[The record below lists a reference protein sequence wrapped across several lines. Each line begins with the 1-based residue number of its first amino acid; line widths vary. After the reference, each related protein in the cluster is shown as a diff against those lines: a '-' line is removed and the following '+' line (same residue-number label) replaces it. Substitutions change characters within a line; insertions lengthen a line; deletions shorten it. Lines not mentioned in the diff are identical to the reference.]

1 MATKV
6 TMPQMGF
13 DMTEGKVARWLK
25 KVGDPVK
32 QGEAVVEI
40 ETDKVNIES
49 EAQGNGVLREILVS
63 DGTTVPVGAMIAIIG
78 APDEDI
84 AALKAEAGITP
95 QPAPQP
101 SAAPLATQ
109 PEATKQTATAKAIET
124 TPTPAPTPAPAAAP
138 TPAAVSA
145 PVQEGDGRIK
155 ASPLARRMAQEKGIS
170 LARLTGTGPG
180 GRIVKRDV
188 ETAKPALAAAP
199 GVFAQPIT
207 AAAPA
212 MAQPGVLG
220 PSLLKAEEITPTK
233 LRQTIAKR
241 MVASKQTVPHFY
253 VTSEIDMEAAMDLR
267 GKLNAL
273 VDEAGKIS
281 VNDMLLR
288 AAAIALTHFP
298 GINASLGENV
308 IVRHG
313 TVNMGIAVALE
324 QGLITVVVADVDRKP
339 LAQIAREARD
349 IVNRAKNG
357 KARPEELQGST
368 FTVSNLG
375 MFDVEEFVAI
385 INPPEAAILAVGSVK
400 DVPVVKNGQVVPG
413 KTMKVTIS
421 ADHRVTDGAEAARFL
436 QEVKK
441 NLEEP
446 LRLLV

>member
-63 DGTTVPVGAMIAIIG
+63 DGTTVPVGALIAIIG
-78 APDEDI
+78 APDEDLTAI
-84 AALKAEAGITP
+84 KAEA
-95 QPAPQP
+95 
-101 SAAPLATQ
+101 
-109 PEATKQTATAKAIET
+109 E
-124 TPTPAPTPAPAAAP
+124 PAAAP
-138 TPAAVSA
+138 TAEKPAALAQPVGAERAAAPAVAA
-145 PVQEGDGRIK
+145 PVAEGNGRIK
-155 ASPLARRMAQEKGIS
+155 ASPLAKRIAKEKGIS
-170 LARLTGTGPG
+170 LAQLTGTGPG

-188 ETAKPALAAAP
+188 ETAVPAMAAAP
-199 GVFAQPIT
+199 AAFAQPIV

-212 MAQPGVLG
+212 VAQPGILG
-220 PSLLKAEEITPTK
+220 PSILKAEVVTPTK
-233 LRQTIAKR
+233 LRQTIARR
-241 MVASKQTVPHFY
+241 MDASKQTVPHFY
-253 VTSEIDMEAAMDLR
+253 VTSEIDMAEAMALR
-267 GKLNAL
+267 AKLNTL

-281 VNDMLLR
+281 VNDMVLK
-288 AAAIALTHFP
+288 AAAVALTRFP

-324 QGLITVVVADVDRKP
+324 QGLITVVIADADRKP
-339 LAQIAREARD
+339 LAEIAREARD
-349 IVNRAKNG
+349 IVSRAKNG
-357 KARPEELQGST
+357 KARPEEMQGST

-375 MFDVEEFVAI
+375 MFDVAEFVAI
-385 INPPEAAILAVGSVK
+385 INPPEAAILAVGSVR

-413 KTMKVTIS
+413 KTMKITIS
-421 ADHRVTDGAEAARFL
+421 ADHRVTDGAEAAKFL
-436 QEVKK
+436 QEMKK

-446 LRLLV
+446 LRLMV

>member
-32 QGEAVVEI
+32 HGEAVVEI

-49 EAQGNGVLREILVS
+49 EAQGDGILREILVS
-63 DGTTVPVGAMIAIIG
+63 DGTTVPVKTIIAIIG
-78 APDEDI
+78 TPDEDLTAI
-84 AALKAEAGITP
+84 KAEAGLVVAP
-95 QPAPQP
+95 AGVDAAASAQPIVAG
-101 SAAPLATQ
+101 AAPMVAVV
-109 PEATKQTATAKAIET
+109 
-124 TPTPAPTPAPAAAP
+124 PAA
-138 TPAAVSA
+138 
-145 PVQEGDGRIK
+145 EGNGRVK
-155 ASPLARRMAQEKGIS
+155 ASPLAKRIAQEKGIN
-170 LARLTGTGPG
+170 LAQLTGTGPG
-180 GRIVKRDV
+180 GRIVKRDLESIAAV
-188 ETAKPALAAAP
+188 PAVTAAP
-199 GVFAQPIT
+199 VVFAQPI
-207 AAAPA
+207 AASAPA
-212 MAQPGVLG
+212 IAQPSILG
-220 PSLLKAEEITPTK
+220 PSILKAEEITPTK

-253 VTSEIDMEAAMDLR
+253 VTNEVDMAEAMALR
-267 GKLNAL
+267 AKLNAL

-281 VNDMLLR
+281 VNDMVLKT
-288 AAAIALTHFP
+288 AAVALTHFP
-298 GINASLGENV
+298 GINASFGENA
-308 IVRHG
+308 IVWHG

-324 QGLITVVVADVDRKP
+324 QGLITVVVADADRKP

-357 KARPEELQGST
+357 KARPEEMQGST

-375 MFDVEEFVAI
+375 MFDVDEFVAI
-385 INPPEAAILAVGSVK
+385 INPPEAAILAVGSVR

-413 KTMKVTIS
+413 KTMKITIS
-421 ADHRVTDGAEAARFL
+421 ADHRVTDGAEAAKFL

>member
-25 KVGDPVK
+25 QVGDPVK

-49 EAQGNGVLREILVS
+49 EAQGNGVLREILVG
-63 DGTTVPVGAMIAIIG
+63 DGSTVPVGTMIAIIG
-78 APDEDI
+78 AADEDLTAI
-84 AALKAEAGITP
+84 KAEAGLVAEH
-95 QPAPQP
+95 PA
-101 SAAPLATQ
+101 Q
-109 PEATKQTATAKAIET
+109 PEAGERRERSAAESKGAEK
-124 TPTPAPTPAPAAAP
+124 PAAPAQPIVQVAVPTAAP
-138 TPAAVSA
+138 VT
-145 PVQEGDGRIK
+145 EGNGRVK
-155 ASPLARRMAQEKGIS
+155 ASPLAKRIAQEKGIS
-170 LARLTGTGPG
+170 LAQVAGTGPG

-188 ETAKPALAAAP
+188 EAAKPVMAEP
-199 GVFAQPIT
+199 VVFAQPIT

-212 MAQPGVLG
+212 VAQPSVLG
-220 PSLLKAEEITPTK
+220 PSVLKAEEITPTK
-233 LRQTIAKR
+233 LRQTIARR

-253 VTSEIDMEAAMDLR
+253 VTSEIEMSEAMALR
-267 GKLNAL
+267 AKLNAL

-281 VNDMLLR
+281 VNDMVLK
-288 AAAIALTHFP
+288 AAAVALTHFP
-298 GINASLGENV
+298 GINASFGENV

-324 QGLITVVVADVDRKP
+324 QGLITVVVADADRKP
-339 LAQIAREARD
+339 LAQIAREAKD

-357 KARPEELQGST
+357 KARPEEMQGST

-375 MFDVEEFVAI
+375 MFDVAEFVAI
-385 INPPEAAILAVGSVK
+385 INPPEAAILAVGSVR
-400 DVPVVKNGQVVPG
+400 DVPVVRNGQVVPG

-421 ADHRVTDGAEAARFL
+421 ADHRVTDGVEAAKFL
-436 QEVKK
+436 QEVKQ

>member
-32 QGEAVVEI
+32 HGEAVVEI

-49 EAQGNGVLREILVS
+49 EAQGDGVLREILVS
-63 DGTTVPVGAMIAIIG
+63 EGTTVPVKTMIAIIG
-78 APDEDI
+78 APDEDLTAI
-84 AALKAEAGITP
+84 KAEAGLVTESSG
-95 QPAPQP
+95 A
-101 SAAPLATQ
+101 
-109 PEATKQTATAKAIET
+109 ATAQPIAAEQE
-124 TPTPAPTPAPAAAP
+124 AAP
-138 TPAAVSA
+138 TAVAPAS
-145 PVQEGDGRIK
+145 EGNGRVK
-155 ASPLARRMAQEKGIS
+155 ASPLAKRIAQEKGIN
-170 LARLTGTGPG
+170 LAQLSGTGPG
-180 GRIVKRDV
+180 GRIVKRDLESIAAAV
-188 ETAKPALAAAP
+188 PAAAP
-199 GVFAQPIT
+199 VVFAQPI
-207 AAAPA
+207 AASTPA
-212 MAQPGVLG
+212 VAQPSILG
-220 PSLLKAEEITPTK
+220 PSILKAEEITPTK

-253 VTSEIDMEAAMDLR
+253 VTNEVDMAEAMALR
-267 GKLNAL
+267 AKLNTL
-273 VDEAGKIS
+273 VDDAGKIS
-281 VNDMLLR
+281 VNDMVLK
-288 AAAIALTHFP
+288 AAAVALTHFP
-298 GINASLGENV
+298 GINASFGENS

-324 QGLITVVVADVDRKP
+324 QGLITVVVADADRKP
-339 LAQIAREARD
+339 LAQIAREAKD

-357 KARPEELQGST
+357 KARPEEMQGST

-375 MFDVEEFVAI
+375 MFDVDQFVAI
-385 INPPEAAILAVGSVK
+385 INPPEAAILAVGSVR

-413 KTMKVTIS
+413 KTMKITIS
-421 ADHRVTDGAEAARFL
+421 ADHRVTDGAEAAKFL

>member
-25 KVGDPVK
+25 KVGDLVK

-63 DGTTVPVGAMIAIIG
+63 DGTTVPVGTMIAIIG
-78 APDEDI
+78 AADEDL
-84 AALKAEAGITP
+84 AAIKAEAGLV
-95 QPAPQP
+95 
-101 SAAPLATQ
+101 AAPPAQGAAQ
-109 PEATKQTATAKAIET
+109 P
-124 TPTPAPTPAPAAAP
+124 PAGERRERGAAEPKGAEKPAAPAQPIGTERAAAPAAAP
-138 TPAAVSA
+138 APAA
-145 PVQEGDGRIK
+145 EGNGRVK
-155 ASPLARRMAQEKGIS
+155 ASPLAKRIAKEKGIS
-170 LARLTGTGPG
+170 LAQLTGTGPG

-188 ETAKPALAAAP
+188 ETATPALAAAP
-199 GVFAQPIT
+199 VVFAQPSM

-212 MAQPGVLG
+212 VGQPGILG
-220 PSLLKAEEITPTK
+220 PSILKAEEITPTK
-233 LRQTIAKR
+233 LRQTIARR

-253 VTSEIDMEAAMDLR
+253 VTSEIEMSEAMTLR
-267 GKLNAL
+267 AKLNTL

-281 VNDMLLR
+281 VNDLVLK
-288 AAAIALTHFP
+288 AAAVALTHYP
-298 GINASLGENV
+298 GINASFGENV

-324 QGLITVVVADVDRKP
+324 QGLITVVVADADRKP
-339 LAQIAREARD
+339 LAQIAREAKD

-357 KARPEELQGST
+357 KARPEEMQGST

-400 DVPVVKNGQVVPG
+400 DVPVVKNGQIVPG

-421 ADHRVTDGAEAARFL
+421 ADHRVTDGAEAAKFL

-441 NLEEP
+441 NLEDP

>member
-1 MATKV
+1 
-6 TMPQMGF
+6 MGF

-25 KVGDPVK
+25 QVGDPIK

-63 DGTTVPVGAMIAIIG
+63 DGATVPVGALIGIIA
-78 APDEDI
+78 AADEDL
-84 AALKAEAGITP
+84 AAIKAEAGLVAA
-95 QPAPQP
+95 PAAEV
-101 SAAPLATQ
+101 SAAPAQ
-109 PEATKQTATAKAIET
+109 PIEHPERSAVESKEA
-124 TPTPAPTPAPAAAP
+124 
-138 TPAAVSA
+138 TPAATA
-145 PVQEGDGRIK
+145 PTAEGNGRIK
-155 ASPLARRMAQEKGIS
+155 ASPLAKRIAKEKGVS
-170 LARLTGTGPG
+170 LAQLTGTGPG

-188 ETAKPALAAAP
+188 ETFTPAIAATP
-199 GVFAQPIT
+199 VTFAQPIVAT
-207 AAAPA
+207 APA
-212 MAQPGVLG
+212 VAQPGILG
-220 PSLLKAEEITPTK
+220 PSVLKAEEITPTK

-253 VTSEIDMEAAMDLR
+253 VTSEIEMSEAMALR
-267 GKLNAL
+267 AKLNAL

-281 VNDMLLR
+281 VNDMVLK
-288 AAAIALTHFP
+288 AAANALTHFP
-298 GINASLGENV
+298 GINASFGENV

-324 QGLITVVVADVDRKP
+324 QGLITVVVADADRKP
-339 LAQIAREARD
+339 LAQIAREAKD

-357 KARPEELQGST
+357 KARPEEMQGST

-375 MFDVEEFVAI
+375 MFDVAEFVAI
-385 INPPEAAILAVGSVK
+385 INPPEAAILAVGSVR

-413 KTMKVTIS
+413 KMMKITIS
-421 ADHRVTDGAEAARFL
+421 ADHRVTDGAEAAKFL
-436 QEVKK
+436 QEVKL

>member
-63 DGTTVPVGAMIAIIG
+63 DGTTVPVGTMIAIIG
-78 APDEDI
+78 AADEDLTSI
-84 AALKAEAGITP
+84 K
-95 QPAPQP
+95 
-101 SAAPLATQ
+101 S
-109 PEATKQTATAKAIET
+109 ET
-124 TPTPAPTPAPAAAP
+124 GLAAAP
-138 TPAAVSA
+138 AEEKPTAPAQPIGAAAAPAVAA
-145 PVQEGDGRIK
+145 PMTAGNGRIK
-155 ASPLARRMAQEKGIS
+155 ASPLAKRIAKEKGIS
-170 LARLTGTGPG
+170 LAQLSGTGPG
-180 GRIVKRDV
+180 GRIIKRDV
-188 ETAKPALAAAP
+188 ETATPLSAAAP
-199 GVFAQPIT
+199 I
-207 AAAPA
+207 AAPA
-212 MAQPGVLG
+212 IAQSSILG
-220 PSLLKAEEITPTK
+220 PSVLKAEEITPTK

-253 VTSEIDMEAAMDLR
+253 VVSEINMEAAMDLR
-267 GKLNAL
+267 GKLNVL

-281 VNDMLLR
+281 VNDMVLK
-288 AAAIALTHFP
+288 AAAVALTHFP
-298 GINASLGENV
+298 GINASFGENV

-324 QGLITVVVADVDRKP
+324 QGLITVVVADADRKP
-339 LAQIAREARD
+339 LAQIAREAKD

-357 KARPEELQGST
+357 KARPEEMQGST

-375 MFDVEEFVAI
+375 MFDVEEFIAI
-385 INPPEAAILAVGSVK
+385 INPPEAAILAVGSVR

-413 KTMKVTIS
+413 KTMKVTLS
-421 ADHRVTDGAEAARFL
+421 ADHRVTDGVEAAKFL
-436 QEVKK
+436 QAVKQ

>member
-32 QGEAVVEI
+32 HGEAVVEI

-49 EAQGNGVLREILVS
+49 EAQADGVLREILVS
-63 DGTTVPVGAMIAIIG
+63 DGTTVPVGTMIAIIG
-78 APDEDI
+78 APDEDL
-84 AALKAEAGITP
+84 AAIKAEAGLV
-95 QPAPQP
+95 AAP
-101 SAAPLATQ
+101 SAQ
-109 PEATKQTATAKAIET
+109 PEAGERRERSTAESKGAEK
-124 TPTPAPTPAPAAAP
+124 PAAPAQPIPPAAAPAAAP
-138 TPAAVSA
+138 AA
-145 PVQEGDGRIK
+145 EGNGRIK
-155 ASPLARRMAQEKGIS
+155 ASPLAKRIAKEKGIS
-170 LARLTGTGPG
+170 LAQLTGTGPG

-188 ETAKPALAAAP
+188 ETAPAMAAAP
-199 GVFAQPIT
+199 VVFAQPIV

-212 MAQPGVLG
+212 GAKPSILG
-220 PSLLKAEEITPTK
+220 PSILKAEEITPTK

-253 VTSEIDMEAAMDLR
+253 VTSEIDMVEAMALR
-267 GKLNAL
+267 TKLNML

-281 VNDMLLR
+281 VNDMVLK
-288 AAAIALTHFP
+288 AAAVALTHFP

-308 IVRHG
+308 IMRHG

-324 QGLITVVVADVDRKP
+324 QGLITVVVADADRKP
-339 LAQIAREARD
+339 LAQIAREAKD

-357 KARPEELQGST
+357 KARPEEMQGST

-385 INPPEAAILAVGSVK
+385 INPPEAAILAVGSVR

-421 ADHRVTDGAEAARFL
+421 ADHRVTDGVEAAKLL
-436 QEVKK
+436 QEVKR

-446 LRLLV
+446 LRLLM

>member
-63 DGTTVPVGAMIAIIG
+63 DGTTVPVGTMIAIIG
-78 APDEDI
+78 APDEDLTAI
-84 AALKAEAGITP
+84 KTEAGLV
-95 QPAPQP
+95 
-101 SAAPLATQ
+101 AAPAAEKPAAAAQ
-109 PEATKQTATAKAIET
+109 PIGAAT
-124 TPTPAPTPAPAAAP
+124 TPTVVAPIT
-138 TPAAVSA
+138 
-145 PVQEGDGRIK
+145 EGNGRIK
-155 ASPLARRMAQEKGIS
+155 ASPLAKRIAQEKGIS
-170 LARLTGTGPG
+170 LTQLMGTGPG

-188 ETAKPALAAAP
+188 ETATPAVAAP
-199 GVFAQPIT
+199 VVFAQPIV
-207 AAAPA
+207 AAVPA
-212 MAQPGVLG
+212 VAQPSVLG
-220 PSLLKAEEITPTK
+220 PSILKAEEITPTK
-233 LRQTIAKR
+233 LRQTIGRR

-253 VTSEIDMEAAMDLR
+253 VTSEIDMAEAMTLR
-267 GKLNAL
+267 SKLNAL

-281 VNDMLLR
+281 VNDMVLR
-288 AAAIALTHFP
+288 AAAVALTHFP
-298 GINASLGENV
+298 GINASFGENV

-313 TVNMGIAVALE
+313 AVNMGIAVALE
-324 QGLITVVVADVDRKP
+324 QGLITVVVADADRKP
-339 LAQIAREARD
+339 LAQIAREAKD

-357 KARPEELQGST
+357 KARPEEMQGST

-375 MFDVEEFVAI
+375 MFDVDEFVAI
-385 INPPEAAILAVGSVK
+385 INPPEAAILAIGSVR

-413 KTMKVTIS
+413 KTMKVTLS
-421 ADHRVTDGAEAARFL
+421 ADHRVTDGAEAAKFL
-436 QEVKK
+436 QEVKR

-446 LRLLV
+446 LSLLV

>member
-49 EAQGNGVLREILVS
+49 EAQGNGVLREILVV

-78 APDEDI
+78 APDEDLT
-84 AALKAEAGITP
+84 ALKAEAGLVA
-95 QPAPQP
+95 APP
-101 SAAPLATQ
+101 ERSAAESKGAEKPAAPAQ
-109 PEATKQTATAKAIET
+109 PIEHPERSAAESKEAV
-124 TPTPAPTPAPAAAP
+124 PAAAP
-138 TPAAVSA
+138 VTA
-145 PVQEGDGRIK
+145 GNGRIK
-155 ASPLARRMAQEKGIS
+155 ASPLAKRMAQEKGIN
-170 LARLTGTGPG
+170 LAQLAGTGPG

-188 ETAKPALAAAP
+188 ETATPVIAAAP
-199 GVFAQPIT
+199 VVAPVAFAQPIV
-207 AAAPA
+207 
-212 MAQPGVLG
+212 AQPGILG
-220 PSLLKAEEITPTK
+220 PSILKAEEITPTK
-233 LRQTIAKR
+233 LRQTIARR

-253 VTSEIDMEAAMDLR
+253 VTSEIDMAEAMALR
-267 GKLNAL
+267 SKLNTL

-281 VNDMLLR
+281 VNDMVLK
-288 AAAIALTHFP
+288 AAAVALTRFP
-298 GINASLGENV
+298 GINASFGENV

-324 QGLITVVVADVDRKP
+324 QGLITVVVAEADRKP
-339 LAQIAREARD
+339 LAQIAREAKD

-357 KARPEELQGST
+357 KARPEEMQGST

-375 MFDVEEFVAI
+375 MFDVDEFVAI
-385 INPPEAAILAVGSVK
+385 INPPEAAILAVGSVR

-421 ADHRVTDGAEAARFL
+421 ADHRVTDGVEAAKFL

-441 NLEEP
+441 ILEEP